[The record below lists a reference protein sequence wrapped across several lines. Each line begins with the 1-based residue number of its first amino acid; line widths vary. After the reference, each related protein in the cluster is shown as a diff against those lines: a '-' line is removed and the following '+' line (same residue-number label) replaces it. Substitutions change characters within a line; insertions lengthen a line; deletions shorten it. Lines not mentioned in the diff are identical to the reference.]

1 MSGYPE
7 GVEVVDVDQNHV
19 LATYRNVVIC
29 VWLGET
35 RSTDVDAASNA
46 LADIARRHTRGVGLV
61 QVIESGARSLN
72 ADARGALASLL
83 NRGKDYIRASAVV
96 CDGEGFRSAAVRMIV
111 SGLVRLSNPG
121 FSHHVYADTK
131 SAAQAVAQHLSAS
144 PSDAARM
151 IDGIMRCIAEL
162 RLGAKEALAPQ
173 SKAVSVRSTRR

>member
-1 MSGYPE
+1 MSGYPD
-7 GVEVVDVDQNHV
+7 GVEVVEVDQNHV
-19 LATYRNVVIC
+19 LATFRNMVIC

-35 RSTDVDAASNA
+35 RSADVDAASTA
-46 LADIARRHTRGVGLV
+46 LAEVARRHPRGVGLV

-83 NRGKDYIRASAVV
+83 NRGKEYIRVSAVV

-131 SAAQAVAQHLSAS
+131 SAAQALAQHLSAS

-151 IDGIMRCIAEL
+151 VEGIVRCVAEL
-162 RLGAKEALAPQ
+162 RVGAKEALAPHG
-173 SKAVSVRSTRR
+173 KTASVPSTRR